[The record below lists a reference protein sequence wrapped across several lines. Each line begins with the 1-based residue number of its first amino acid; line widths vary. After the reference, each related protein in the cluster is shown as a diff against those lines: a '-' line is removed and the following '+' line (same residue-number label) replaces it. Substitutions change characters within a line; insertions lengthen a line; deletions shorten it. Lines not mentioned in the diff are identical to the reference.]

1 MTTTTNLCP
10 NCEEDSL
17 SLVGNYEPHSG
28 FVFAVTE
35 HICQNCGY
43 IDTLID
49 GVIVNDDIDLSFEPV
64 KSYVEAVHAAAS
76 AIDTVIAEI
85 NGKIAKERHF
95 SSIAAD
101 RIKSAGRANA
111 ERIAK
116 GLEPLDSPYG
126 IDVRRETYRM
136 AKCVVKIEALEA
148 EAAPY
153 VAVYNE
159 RRWSRFFLV
168 LNSNGHIHRDTSCST
183 CFITTEFGWL
193 PNLSGLTEADAV
205 ADQGEILCSV
215 CFPSAPVEWTNGTS
229 NNDKASKAERA
240 AAKAERHAKKV
251 AKALVPEDID
261 GGLTFVLEW
270 VNDKP
275 RSERL
280 KTIAAAKAWLTDYFD
295 WNAAY
300 PRTWEDGT
308 VVHHHPSYPPS
319 ALEIVADVY
328 AARIGSTPEAEIEA
342 AKKRAAKRR

>member
-1 MTTTTNLCP
+1 
-10 NCEEDSL
+10 
-17 SLVGNYEPHSG
+17 
-28 FVFAVTE
+28 
-35 HICQNCGY
+35 
-43 IDTLID
+43 
-49 GVIVNDDIDLSFEPV
+49 VNDDTELSFEPV
-64 KSYVEAVHAAAS
+64 KSYDEATHAAAA

-85 NGKIAKERHF
+85 NGEIAKERSYIQHHERQIERAEKNGLDPQKF
-95 SSIAAD
+95 YDSI
-101 RIKSAGRANA
+101 SHGRSV
-111 ERIAK
+111 IAR
-116 GLEPLDSPYG
+116 LD
-126 IDVRRETYRM
+126 
-136 AKCVVKIEALEA
+136 AKV
-148 EAAPY
+148 APFHDLY
-153 VAVYNE
+153 SE
-159 RRWSRFFLV
+159 HRWSRFFLV

-193 PNLSGLTEADAV
+193 PQLSGLTEADAV

-229 NNDKASKAERA
+229 NNDKAAKAERA
-240 AAKAERHAKKV
+240 ALKADRHAKKV
-251 AKALVPEDID
+251 AKALVPDDID

-275 RSERL
+275 RNERL